1 MALLR
6 SPCDDP
12 FVARRFDEVTAVI
25 TWFNDHQRD
34 LPWRDPE
41 VSPWGIVVS
50 EFMLQQTQVDR
61 VTPKWLDWMHRWP
74 TPHDLASAPT
84 ADVLRAWQGL
94 GYPRRAMRLQACAQ
108 VIVNDFQGEVPADE
122 AALLAMPG
130 IGHYTAAAICAF
142 AFQLP
147 TVVLDTNVRRVIER
161 AWSGLS
167 MPTAHLT
174 KPEIERATALV
185 RERDGARW
193 SAAVMELGA
202 IVCTARNP
210 KCDQCPLQK
219 TCVWHAE
226 GKPDNAPTRRKQ
238 PSFAGSD
245 RQARGAILRAVS
257 ATSIATPSAIEAAW
271 ADVLQREKAMT
282 SLINDGLVIRVD
294 RGFALP
300 Q

>member
-1 MALLR
+1 MAVRLP
-6 SPCDDP
+6 SCDDP
-12 FVARRFDEVTAVI
+12 FVARRIDEVTAVI
-25 TWFNDHQRD
+25 KWFNAHQRD
-34 LPWRDPE
+34 LPWRGAA

-61 VTPKWLDWMHRWP
+61 VIPKWLDWMDRWP
-74 TPHDLASAPT
+74 TPAHLAVASP

-108 VIVNDFQGEVPADE
+108 AIVNEFHGEVPSSEED
-122 AALLAMPG
+122 LLAMPG

-142 AFQLP
+142 AFHQP
-147 TVVLDTNVRRVIER
+147 TVVLDTNIRRVIER
-161 AWSGLS
+161 AWSAKA

-185 RERDGARW
+185 RDHDGARW

-210 KCDQCPLQK
+210 RCDQCPLQ
-219 TCVWHAE
+219 TSCAWFAA
-226 GKPDNAPTRRKQ
+226 GKPDNAPVRRKQ

-245 RQARGAILRAVS
+245 RQARGALLRAVS
-257 ATSIATPSAIEAAW
+257 ASAVATPSAIDAAW
-271 ADVLQREKAMT
+271 ADALQREKAMT
-282 SLINDGLVIRVD
+282 SLINDGLVIRVA
-294 RGFALP
+294 RGYCLP
-300 Q
+300 K

>member
-1 MALLR
+1 VALVR
-6 SPCDDP
+6 SSCDDH

-25 TWFNDHQRD
+25 TWFNDHQRA
-34 LPWRDPE
+34 LPWRDPD

-61 VTPKWLDWMHRWP
+61 VISKWLDWMQRWP
-74 TPHDLASAPT
+74 TPDDLATAPT
-84 ADVLRAWQGL
+84 ADVLRSWQGL

-108 VIVNDFQGEVPADE
+108 VIVNDFQGEVPSDE
-122 AALLAMPG
+122 AELLAMPG

-142 AFQLP
+142 AFHQP
-147 TVVLDTNVRRVIER
+147 TVVLDTNIRRVIQR
-161 AWSGLS
+161 AWSAQA
-167 MPTAHLT
+167 MPTSHLT
-174 KPEIERATALV
+174 KPEVERASALV
-185 RERDGARW
+185 REHDGARW

-210 KCDQCPLQK
+210 KCDQCPLQR
-219 TCVWHAE
+219 TCTWHAA
-226 GKPDNAPTRRKQ
+226 GKPENAPTRRKQ

-257 ATSIATPSAIEAAW
+257 AGSIATPSAIEAAW

-282 SLINDGLVIRVD
+282 SLINDGLVIRVA
-294 RGFALP
+294 RGYSLP
-300 Q
+300 K